1 MKERIQFLLL
11 YYIFWFTYFIC
22 ARIIFLIYHIQ
33 DVKSLTLELIYG
45 IFKNGVVM
53 DLSMSAYLSV
63 IPFLLVTFSHFFK
76 KSRLESMLYGY
87 TFFFTVILT
96 LVIVIDLEV
105 YNVWK
110 FRLDATPL
118 NYLSSPREAFA
129 SASSSPLLQLFV
141 SFLILLAIASYFV
154 YRIISHNLN
163 KWKFTEKIPFIPISF
178 IVTALLVIPIRGGIS
193 SQNLKPGSLYFSD
206 NYFVNISTL
215 NSPWYFGYSLLKQFD
230 TKLNPYSFLPRQEI
244 SRNLE
249 TLYPK
254 GIDSKFSPLINV
266 DEQTNV
272 LVVVVE
278 SLTDKVLGMEV
289 EGTQIA
295 PFLNSL
301 RDSSLYFSNMYAAG
315 SHTEEGLVAILNG
328 YPSIPAKSI
337 IYDNKKIE
345 KLPFLT
351 KEFENKSYAT
361 SFYYGGNASF
371 LNLKEYLLLA
381 DYQNIT
387 ESGSFPE
394 SLQKSAWGVY
404 DGELL
409 DRFISDHKTKSGRP
423 FFGTILTASSH
434 EPFDVPIAFKYEEKT
449 IENKFYN
456 SVSYVDESLKKFIS
470 DAKQQWWWK
479 NTLVIVVADHG
490 HRFPKTTTRFDDYK
504 IPMFW
509 TGGAV
514 KKYQKLDI
522 LLSQVDISK
531 MILNHYEM
539 DDSDY
544 IWSKNPLLAKQ
555 PQWAFFTF
563 NNGFGFIEPTGRLL
577 FDNTGLKVLS
587 VETEGNSKTIEL
599 KGKSMQQ
606 ATYED
611 FLKK

>member
-1 MKERIQFLLL
+1 V
-11 YYIFWFTYFIC
+11 
-22 ARIIFLIYHIQ
+22 LI
-33 DVKSLTLELIYG
+33 
-45 IFKNGVVM
+45 
-53 DLSMSAYLSV
+53 
-63 IPFLLVTFSHFFK
+63 
-76 KSRLESMLYGY
+76 
-87 TFFFTVILT
+87 
-96 LVIVIDLEV
+96 
-105 YNVWK
+105 
-110 FRLDATPL
+110 
-118 NYLSSPREAFA
+118 
-129 SASSSPLLQLFV
+129 
-141 SFLILLAIASYFV
+141 
-154 YRIISHNLN
+154 
-163 KWKFTEKIPFIPISF
+163 
-178 IVTALLVIPIRGGIS
+178 
-193 SQNLKPGSLYFSD
+193 
-206 NYFVNISTL
+206 
-215 NSPWYFGYSLLKQFD
+215 
-230 TKLNPYSFLPRQEI
+230 
-244 SRNLE
+244 
-249 TLYPK
+249 
-254 GIDSKFSPLINV
+254 
-266 DEQTNV
+266 
-272 LVVVVE
+272 VVVE

-289 EGTQIA
+289 EGIQIT

-328 YPSIPAKSI
+328 YPSIPAKSL
-337 IYDNKKIE
+337 IYNNKKIE

-351 KEFENKSYAT
+351 KEFEKKSYAT

-409 DRFISDHKTKSGRP
+409 NRFISDHETKSGRP

-434 EPFDVPIAFKYEEKT
+434 EPFDVPTTYKYKEKT
-449 IENKFYN
+449 TENKFYN
-456 SVSYVDESLKKFIS
+456 SVSYVDESLQKFIAN
-470 DAKQQWWWK
+470 AKQQWWWD
-479 NTLVIVVADHG
+479 NTVVIIVADHG
-490 HRFPKTTTRFDDYK
+490 HRFPKTNVRFDDYK

-514 KKYQKLDI
+514 KKNQQLDI

-531 MILNHYEM
+531 MILNHYKIN
-539 DDSDY
+539 DSNY
-544 IWSKNPLLAKQ
+544 LWSKNPLLAKQ

-563 NNGFGFIEPTGRLL
+563 NNGFGFVEPTGRLL

-587 VETEGNSKTIEL
+587 VETEGNPETIEL